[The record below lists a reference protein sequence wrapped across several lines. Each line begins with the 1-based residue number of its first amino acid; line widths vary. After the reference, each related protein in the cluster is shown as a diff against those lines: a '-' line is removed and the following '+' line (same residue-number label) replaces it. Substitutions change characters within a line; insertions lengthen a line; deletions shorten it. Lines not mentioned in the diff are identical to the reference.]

1 MLVKLAKLIHDTLPI
16 WTNVRRT
23 GKSRDVDVVNN
34 TVNAVNNFDN
44 PVVFRSSDHE
54 YVHGIFQQLIP
65 VQFIRR
71 SQGWLSISKT

>member
-23 GKSRDVDVVNN
+23 GRSRDVNVVNS
-34 TVNAVNNFDN
+34 TVLFDN
-44 PVVFRSSDHE
+44 PGVFRSSDHE

-71 SQGWLSISKT
+71 SQGWLSIPKT